1 MLVDGNLGGTVE
13 AGWGGDA
20 QALVAQV
27 RAADAAGYDGIWTT
41 EIKHDPFLPL
51 AVASQHTSRLSLG
64 TGIAVAFARN
74 PMSVAATANDLQT
87 LCAGRFTL
95 GLGSQIKP
103 HIERRYSMP
112 WSAPADRM
120 SEFITALKTIWGCW
134 ATGTRL
140 RFEGSYYTHTLMTPM
155 FDPGPNPHGP
165 PPVLLAAV
173 GERMTAVA
181 GSVADGLL
189 VHGFTTE
196 RYLRE
201 VTQPAV
207 QGARA
212 AAGRAADPFTVS
224 YPGLVVTGRDEAE
237 MAVAAAAVRKQL
249 AFYGS
254 TPAYRGVLE
263 HHGWGALQP
272 ELQSL
277 SKQGE
282 WDAMAGLIDDEML
295 STFAVVAT
303 PGDVG
308 RVIRQRFDGVVD
320 RFTLYTPYGL
330 HRSVEEQI
338 VTDMH
343 RVHAEPASA

>member
-1 MLVDGNLGGTVE
+1 VLIDANLGGTVE
-13 AGWGGDA
+13 AGWGDDA
-20 QALVAQV
+20 QTLVTQV
-27 RAADAAGYDGIWTT
+27 RAADAAGYDGVWTT
-41 EIKHDPFLPL
+41 EVKHDPFLPL
-51 AVASQHTSRLSLG
+51 AVATQHSSRLLLG

-87 LCAGRFTL
+87 LSAGRFSL
-95 GLGSQIKP
+95 GLGSQIRP

-120 SEFITALKTIWGCW
+120 REFITALKSIWDCW
-134 ATGTRL
+134 ATGTPL
-140 RFEGSYYTHTLMTPM
+140 RFEGSHYTHTLLTPM

-189 VHGFTTE
+189 VHALTTE

-201 VTQPAV
+201 VTDPAI
-207 QGARA
+207 QNARA
-212 AAGRAADPFTVS
+212 GAGRAGETFTVS

-272 ELQSL
+272 QLQSL
-277 SKQGE
+277 SRQGE
-282 WDAMAGLIDDEML
+282 WDAMARLIDDEML
-295 STFAVVAT
+295 STFAVLAE
-303 PGDVG
+303 PDQVG
-308 RVIRQRFDGVVD
+308 STIRRRFDGVVD
-320 RFTLYTPYGL
+320 RFTLYTPYSL

-338 VTDMH
+338 VRDMH
-343 RVHAEPASA
+343 RVQAEHTTA